1 MARFYA
7 DENFPLPAVEALR
20 MMGHDIL
27 TSQEAGQAN
36 QSIPDDQILAFACAE
51 QRAILTYNRK
61 HFIGLHNSQSNH
73 AGIIVCTVDPD
84 PIKLAVRINDAIELL
99 PKLEGQLVRITRPA
113 N

>member
-1 MARFYA
+1 
-7 DENFPLPAVEALR
+7 

-61 HFIGLHNSQSNH
+61 HLIRLYNSQSSH

-84 PIKLAVRINDAIELL
+84 PIELAVRINDAIELL